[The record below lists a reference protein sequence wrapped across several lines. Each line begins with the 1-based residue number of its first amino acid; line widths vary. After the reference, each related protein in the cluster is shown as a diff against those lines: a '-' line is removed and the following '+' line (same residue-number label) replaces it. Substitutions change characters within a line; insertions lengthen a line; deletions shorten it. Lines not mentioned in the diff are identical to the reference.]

1 MSEIILESA
10 YFKQLK
16 GLNEVT
22 LNFSETLTAI
32 MGVNGAGKTT
42 VIHALACVFQP
53 NLSKEYSKGEKEK
66 HVSGE
71 NHRFSEFFVPNTDAR
86 WSGSEFTVCYRQVT
100 NKTNK
105 EKKEDRSETSIK
117 KEFKKALDRWSPRYS
132 SRAQRPVY
140 YIGID
145 TCLPEIERRTNTG
158 SITYKSAPYSQRV
171 EEKKA
176 QDICKM
182 AAYILGKAYEQL
194 WDNVYMT
201 NQNTR
206 KHLLGVSIKS
216 DDGVELKYS
225 SLSMG
230 TGEQR
235 VLKILEKVICAEH
248 NSLILIDEVDLLL
261 HVASLRRLIEKLEEL
276 AKKRKLQ
283 IIFTTHSTEMIS
295 LQDKVCIQYID
306 NKMTGNNTSV
316 YSRIGVDLLYS
327 LTGENRRPVK
337 VYVEDEFAKNIIQEI
352 AMRNNMIR
360 YIEIIAYGS
369 VENAFTLAAST
380 VIRENESDNQEGKR
394 VTTIIVTDGD
404 CYRSEEERLKQI
416 EKKMSGTEHWQSERR
431 SRALSII
438 TQFCPPNKESPEQF
452 FYELVLKNCD
462 RDGELY
468 KCANEINTHGN
479 TDKHCA
485 IYEIK
490 KRTNYCDKD
499 IVSKVFEC
507 SGGNP
512 EMQKYIE
519 DVKAKL
525 SEATIAYK
533 EATIAYK

>member
-1 MSEIILESA
+1 MNEILLESA

-53 NLSKEYSKGEKEK
+53 NLSKEYSNGEKEK
-66 HVSGE
+66 HASGE

-117 KEFKKALDRWSPRYS
+117 KEFKKASDRWSPRYS
-132 SRAQRPVY
+132 SRTQRPVY

-158 SITYKSAPYSQRV
+158 SITYKSAPYSERV

-216 DDGVELKYS
+216 DAGVELKYS

-235 VLKILEKVICAEH
+235 VLKILEKVICAEY
-248 NSLILIDEVDLLL
+248 NSLILIDEIDLLL

-276 AKKRKLQ
+276 AKKKKMQ

-306 NKMTGNNTSV
+306 DKMTGNSTSV

-360 YIEIIAYGS
+360 YIEIIAYGAI
-369 VENAFTLAAST
+369 ENAFTLAAST
-380 VIRENESDNQEGKR
+380 VIRESEKDDLERKG
-394 VTTIIVTDGD
+394 VATIIITDGD
-404 CYRSEEERLKQI
+404 CYKNEDERLKQI
-416 EKKMSGTEHWQSERR
+416 EKKMSGTERWQSERR

-438 TQFCPPNKESPEQF
+438 TQFCPPEQESPEQF
-452 FYELVLKNCD
+452 FYELILRYCD
-462 RDGELY
+462 HDSELY
-468 KCANEINTHGN
+468 KCAKAINIYGN

-490 KRTNYCDKD
+490 NRTNYCDKD

-507 SGGNP
+507 SEKSS
-512 EMQKYIE
+512 EMQEYIKS
-519 DVKAKL
+519 VKSKL
-525 SEATIAYK
+525 SEATAVYNSI
-533 EATIAYK
+533 